1 MTLLTIDSCTSYCS
15 DLFLR
20 CEPRLGSI
28 LLAILLFSSCASNTP
43 PRQLQN
49 GPGGSPI
56 YSLMT
61 LHDGEAGSR
70 EQAAKRMDID
80 AKNMCVSGSYTRISE
95 ESIPIINRLGE
106 ATFARLIWQIEC
118 VQLPEE
124 GGAPAK

>member
-1 MTLLTIDSCTSYCS
+1 
-15 DLFLR
+15 
-20 CEPRLGSI
+20 
-28 LLAILLFSSCASNTP
+28 
-43 PRQLQN
+43 
-49 GPGGSPI
+49 
-56 YSLMT
+56 MT